1 MNLRNRRTIK
11 YAVREDA
18 IDPRNRVN
26 VVYAPSGPL
35 VLRRSQK
42 NPPPPERDAIRD
54 RLGALMVEI
63 DEVPKYEGI

>member
-11 YAVREDA
+11 YAVREDTIGA
-18 IDPRNRVN
+18 KNRVN
-26 VVYAPSGPL
+26 VVYTPSGPL

-42 NPPPPERDAIRD
+42 NPPPPERDPIRD

-63 DEVPKYEGI
+63 DEVLKYGGI